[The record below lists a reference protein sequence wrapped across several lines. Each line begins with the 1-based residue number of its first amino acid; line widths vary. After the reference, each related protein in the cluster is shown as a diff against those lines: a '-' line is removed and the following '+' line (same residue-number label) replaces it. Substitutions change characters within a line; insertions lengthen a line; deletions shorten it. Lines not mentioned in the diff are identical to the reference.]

1 MIPQTNLGANGISV
15 QFKGEEKRAKDIT
28 KSFFMTHVPHAGNWM
43 QRSSNGA
50 NVPRQNGSV
59 ENRPLFAAPAGLN
72 MPTTLKLSYPDKI
85 PKLMQTLRNEGA
97 SEFKIKEALQRKELA
112 ANDRYGNRSTVG
124 YLIQMNTPVKDK

>member
-72 MPTTLKLSYPDKI
+72 MPTTLKL
-85 PKLMQTLRNEGA
+85 R
-97 SEFKIKEALQRKELA
+97 
-112 ANDRYGNRSTVG
+112 
-124 YLIQMNTPVKDK
+124 